1 MNAARKA
8 PRRGR
13 KKERASGKTKTA
25 LKKQTLRTTRAIL
38 ERTLRVS
45 YPAAGGRLILR
56 TDQDWNR
63 DIEPVAI
70 SEDGNT
76 SMFQLRVNQP
86 FLYFKPCL
94 VRDRK
99 FRWSVGAN
107 KLLVMTE
114 ADRRVFY
121 PFFFSPEHGRFS
133 RLVEFP
139 SQILGRNHRLRVY
152 VPPGYD
158 ENTLASY
165 PVAYM
170 QDGQNLFF
178 PKEAFRGQEWKV
190 DETSQTLR
198 AMSAVEDFVI
208 VGIYSGDRMRDYTN
222 PGYTAYARS
231 LVEEVVPKAQR
242 LLRISNH
249 RRYRTAWGSS
259 LGGVVSFYIVWQ
271 YPQVF
276 GTAICMSSTFSHK
289 DNLIERVLSEPPR
302 DVAFYLD
309 SGWPGDNYEVTMGMA
324 MALVSRGWRYGHNLL
339 HLCFP
344 HAEHDEQA
352 WGLRLHLPL
361 QFINGAVARA
371 SRTGAPVLGDKAY
384 RSRQKSG
391 GLNFRK
397 DRRRHTRRSRIVGA

>member
-1 MNAARKA
+1 MERSPSEANTARAATR
-8 PRRGR
+8 PRR
-13 KKERASGKTKTA
+13 KKKQATWKTKTTI
-25 LKKQTLRTTRAIL
+25 KKQKLRKTPTIF

-45 YPAAGGRLILR
+45 YPVAEGRLVLR
-56 TDQDWNR
+56 TEQDWNK
-63 DIEPVAI
+63 DVEPVVV
-70 SEDGNT
+70 SDDGNNFT
-76 SMFQLRVNQP
+76 FQLRGKQP

-94 VRDRK
+94 VQNRE
-99 FRWSVGAN
+99 FRWSVGPN
-107 KLLVMTE
+107 KLVLMTE

-121 PFFFSPEHGRFS
+121 PFFFSPEQGQFS

-139 SQILGRNHRLRVY
+139 SQILGRVHRLRVY
-152 VPPGYD
+152 VPPGYY
-158 ENTLASY
+158 ENILASY

-208 VGIYSGDRMRDYTN
+208 VGIYSDDRMRDYTA

-231 LVEEVVPKAQR
+231 LAEEIVPEAER
-242 LLRISNH
+242 LLRVGNH
-249 RRYRTAWGSS
+249 RRYQTVWGSS
-259 LGGVVSFYIVWQ
+259 LGGVVSFYTVWQ
-271 YPQVF
+271 YPRVF
-276 GTAICMSSTFSHK
+276 GTAVCMSSTFSHK
-289 DNLIERVLSEPPR
+289 DNLIERVLREPAR

-344 HAEHDEQA
+344 HAEHDEKA
-352 WGLRLHLPL
+352 WALRLHLPM
-361 QFINGAVARA
+361 QFINGAVART
-371 SRTGAPVLGDKAY
+371 SRFGAPVLGD
-384 RSRQKSG
+384 
-391 GLNFRK
+391 
-397 DRRRHTRRSRIVGA
+397 TRRSIRSLRLHASCQRKY

>member
-1 MNAARKA
+1 MARSPAETNIARAAS
-8 PRRGR
+8 RRRRR
-13 KKERASGKTKTA
+13 KKQATRKTKAAIKTQRFR
-25 LKKQTLRTTRAIL
+25 KTRALL

-56 TDQDWNR
+56 TEQDWNR
-63 DIEPVAI
+63 DIEPIAI
-70 SEDGNT
+70 SEDDNT
-76 SMFQLRVNQP
+76 FTFQLWATQP

-94 VRDRK
+94 VRDGE
-99 FRWSVGAN
+99 FRWSVGPN
-107 KLLVMTE
+107 KLLLMTE

-121 PFFFSPEHGRFS
+121 PFFFGPEHGRFS
-133 RLVEFP
+133 RLVELS
-139 SQILGRNHRLRVY
+139 SQILGRVHRLRVY

-158 ENTLASY
+158 ENTLESH

-208 VGIYSGDRMRDYTN
+208 VGIYSGDRMRDYTA
-222 PGYTAYARS
+222 PGYTVYARS
-231 LVEEVVPKAQR
+231 LAEEIVPEAER
-242 LLRISNH
+242 LLRVENH
-249 RRYRTAWGSS
+249 RRYRTVWGSS
-259 LGGVVSFYIVWQ
+259 LGGVVSFYSVWQ
-271 YPQVF
+271 YPGVF
-276 GTAICMSSTFSHK
+276 GTAVCMSSTFSHK
-289 DNLIERVLSEPPR
+289 DNLIERVLNEPAR

-344 HAEHDEQA
+344 HAEHEEKA

-371 SRTGAPVLGDKAY
+371 SRMGAPVLGDMA
-384 RSRQKSG
+384 
-391 GLNFRK
+391 
-397 DRRRHTRRSRIVGA
+397 

>member
-1 MNAARKA
+1 MNAAHA
-8 PRRGR
+8 TPGRGH
-13 KKERASGKTKTA
+13 KKQWASGKTKA
-25 LKKQTLRTTRAIL
+25 AVKKQRPRNTRAIL

-56 TDQDWNR
+56 TEQDWNR

-70 SEDGNT
+70 SRDGNT
-76 SMFQLRVNQP
+76 STFQLQANQP

-94 VRDRK
+94 VRDGK
-99 FRWSVGAN
+99 FRWSVGPN

-133 RLVEFP
+133 RLVEF
-139 SQILGRNHRLRVY
+139 SSRILGRVHRLRVY

-170 QDGQNLFF
+170 QDGRNLFF

-198 AMSAVEDFVI
+198 AMSAVEDFII
-208 VGIYSGDRMRDYTN
+208 VGIYSGDRMRDYTH
-222 PGYTAYARS
+222 PGYENYARS
-231 LVEEVVPKAQR
+231 LAEEIVPETQR
-242 LLRISNH
+242 LLRIRSH
-249 RRYRTAWGSS
+249 RRNRTVWGSS
-259 LGGVVSFYIVWQ
+259 LGGVVSFYSVWEH
-271 YPQVF
+271 PRVF
-276 GTAICMSSTFSHK
+276 GTAVCMSSTFSHK

-344 HAEHDEQA
+344 HAEHHEKA
-352 WGLRLHLPL
+352 WGFRLHLPL

-384 RSRQKSG
+384 GSCQKSG
-391 GLNFRK
+391 RLNFRK
-397 DRRRHTRRSRIVGA
+397 GKGGRPGVHAPIRP